1 MAVFTSFSES
11 ALSRYLCMFELG
23 ELVSCTPITTGI
35 ENSNYF
41 VNLQVDDVISEY
53 VLTIN
58 EGLNFQEA
66 PFFSQLLN
74 QLARAGIPVPAPKR
88 TLDGMS
94 STIFCGKPTWLF
106 PKLSGAHPQ
115 TVNDQQCHQIGQ
127 ALANLHAAAS
137 SVTLTRSNPYDFDW
151 AKATLDQLSCRLA
164 TADQHLLRAI
174 LTEHQELEALDLPM
188 GIVHGDLFRDN
199 ALFIDDTLTGIIDFY
214 HACQD
219 SLIQDLAITVNDWC
233 SDSNGQMDSRRK
245 NSLIAGYESVRS
257 LTLEERGALIAFQRV
272 GALRFVL
279 TRLLS
284 GEGDA
289 HLKDPE
295 EFLRI
300 ARRLG

>member
-23 ELVSCTPITTGI
+23 ELVSCTPITAGI

-58 EGLNFQEA
+58 ETLSFKEA
-66 PFFSQLLN
+66 PFFSQLLS
-74 QLARAGIPVPAPKR
+74 QLARAGVPVPAPKR

-106 PKLSGAHPQ
+106 PKLAGAHPQ

-127 ALANLHAAAS
+127 ALANLHAAAC
-137 SVTLTRSNPYDFDW
+137 SVSLTRSNPYNFEW
-151 AKATLDQLSCRLA
+151 ATATFDQLSFRLA
-164 TADQHLLRAI
+164 TADQHLLRTI
-174 LTEHQELEALDLPM
+174 LTEHRELESLDLPT

-219 SLIQDLAITVNDWC
+219 SLVQDLAITVNDWC
-233 SDSNGQMDSRRK
+233 SDANGQMDSRRK
-245 NSLIAGYESVRS
+245 NSLIAGYESVRP
-257 LTLEERGALIAFQRV
+257 LMLEERAALSSFQRV
-272 GALRFVL
+272 GALRFIL
-279 TRLLS
+279 TRFLS
-284 GEGDA
+284 GEGDV

-300 ARRLG
+300 ARQLG

>member
-58 EGLNFQEA
+58 EGLSFQEA

-74 QLARAGIPVPAPKR
+74 QLARA
-88 TLDGMS
+88 
-94 STIFCGKPTWLF
+94 GKPTWLF

-151 AKATLDQLSCRLA
+151 AKATLDQLSSRLA

-279 TRLLS
+279 TRFLS